1 MITAV
6 QEILKKEVIPL
17 SEMVRFASLLNP
29 SLAKPVFLLK
39 EIIESKE
46 SLCTE
51 VPGKEVELLVDC
63 ILKRV
68 KQLQIS
74 FDHLKH
80 SFSVV
85 HSEFVPY

>member
-6 QEILKKEVIPL
+6 QEILKKEVIAI
-17 SEMVRFASLLNP
+17 SEMIRFASLLNP

-46 SLCTE
+46 SLCTD
-51 VPGKEVELLVDC
+51 VPEKEVELLVDC

-80 SFSVV
+80 SFSVI